1 MGLIVSKI
9 LVGGLDPSLRNFGL
23 AKGLYDIETGHLN
36 IVDLYLA
43 ETAKETGKVV
53 RQNSDDLRRGG
64 EICGRMHDWIKDCA
78 VVFGEIP
85 SGAQSA
91 AAAKALGIA
100 TGLLSTIGH
109 VGPFQGRLVQVTAA
123 EVKFLACQSKN
134 AAKHEM
140 IDWATTTWPNAPW
153 LKTKKGV
160 ILGKNE
166 HLADAVG
173 AINAGIHTDQFK
185 QLVQLYRAVNSKAA

>member
-1 MGLIVSKI
+1 MRKI
-9 LVGGLDPSLRNFGL
+9 ILGGLDPSLRNFGL
-23 AKGLYDIETGHLN
+23 AKAYFDIDTEKLEVFGLELC
-36 IVDLYLA
+36 

-64 EICGRMHDWIKDCA
+64 EICSKMHAWIEDCA

-91 AAAKALGIA
+91 AAAKALGIS

-109 VGPFQGRLVQVTAA
+109 VGPFNGRLVQVTAS
-123 EVKFLACQSKN
+123 EVKYGACGSKN

-140 IDWATTTWPNAPW
+140 IEWATTTWPDAPW
-153 LKTKKGV
+153 MKTKKGV

-166 HLADAVG
+166 HLADACG
-173 AINAGIHTDQFK
+173 AIHAGIRTDQFK
-185 QLVQLYRAVNSKAA
+185 QLVQLFRSVNSKAA